1 MRNGILGIDCG
12 TSKIAAVLIDPEKY
26 ELLEARSAETGADLV
41 GGLPSR
47 REQSVSAIEQV
58 LRRVVTEVLSSR
70 KIRLRSIGIT
80 GQMHG
85 ILGLDGSG
93 DPITDYV
100 TWEDGRGAEE
110 PASGVTLLQEIR
122 QRAGEQTPMAS
133 GYGIVTLYH
142 WLKYE
147 RLSGLAR
154 VCNIT
159 DYLGMLLTE
168 SAEPVTDYTVADS
181 LGAFDASSRS
191 WNHDVLDSLDIP
203 TTLLPRILPP
213 TEVVGET
220 RAGWICELARDRS
233 VPVCV
238 AIGDNQASYLGSV
251 REHYDS
257 LLINIGTGSQ
267 ICFAE
272 RDKLEES
279 MHGCIDGRDV
289 TLRPF
294 VGSAVLVAGSALAG
308 GVVYRALKDF
318 FAAVGR
324 DLYGIDEPTDLYEAM
339 ERLAEG
345 VGNTA
350 GLDINPVFRGT
361 RSNPDIRGRI
371 EGISFDN
378 LSPGALT
385 YAMLEG
391 MVRILKELLDP
402 ETIAGKRFLI
412 GSGNGLR
419 RNALLRKIAASLF
432 ERELLLP
439 ELEEEAAIGSALNGA
454 VAAGVFSSFEE
465 AKEMIRYQAREADR
479 VLPVT

>member
-12 TSKIAAVLIDPEKY
+12 TSKIAAALIDPEEY
-26 ELLEARSAETGADLV
+26 ELLGAGSSETGADLV
-41 GGLPSR
+41 GGPPSR
-47 REQSVSAIEQV
+47 REQNVAAIEQA

-93 DPITDYV
+93 KPVTDYV
-100 TWEDGRGAEE
+100 TWEDGRGEE
-110 PASGVTLLQEIR
+110 ELASGVTLLQEIR
-122 QRAGEQTPMAS
+122 QRAGEQTPIAS

-142 WLKYE
+142 WLKYG
-147 RLSGLAR
+147 RPSGLAK
-154 VCNIT
+154 VCNIA

-168 SAEPVTDYTVADS
+168 NTDPVTDYTVADS
-181 LGAFDASSRS
+181 FGVFDIASRG
-191 WNHDVLDSLDIP
+191 WNQDVLDNLDIP
-203 TTLLPRILPP
+203 TTLLPRLLPP
-213 TEVVGET
+213 TEVSGEA
-220 RAGWICELARDRS
+220 RAGWICDLAGSSS

-251 REHYDS
+251 REHCDS

-272 RDKLEES
+272 RDKLKES
-279 MHGCIDGRDV
+279 IRSSIDGRDV

-294 VGSAVLVAGSALAG
+294 VGSAFLVAGSALAG

-324 DLYGIDEPTDLYEAM
+324 DLYGVDEPTDLYQAM
-339 ERLAEG
+339 GHLAESVEG
-345 VGNTA
+345 AA
-350 GLDINPVFRGT
+350 GLDIKPVFRGT
-361 RSNPDIRGRI
+361 RSDPECRGRI

-378 LSPGALT
+378 FSPGRLT
-385 YAMLEG
+385 YAMQEG

-402 ETIAGKRFLI
+402 EMIAGKDLLI

-419 RNALLRKIAASLF
+419 RNPLLQKITASLF

-439 ELEEEAAIGSALNGA
+439 ELEEEAAIGAALNGA
-454 VAAGVFSSFEE
+454 VAAEIYSTFEE
-465 AKEMIRYQAREADR
+465 AKEVIRYQK
-479 VLPVT
+479 VVST